1 MNAARQFYS
10 QNSGLVQNVM
20 YLLALYIVVYLVYSY
35 LTAGADMELYIFP
48 PLDLSQGGYG
58 VPGNQNSALIPT
70 GGSIKTEYPINYD
83 SVSNAAAISNGN
95 FVNNPLLRITE
106 GGVFTFSWWMYI
118 NSWDNTKSGVIK
130 PIFTISDPTITMPT
144 DGTPP
149 AYVVVA
155 FLYPSTNMLGVRVHT
170 MGVPANEL
178 TWQENFLMNAQSAAT
193 AGQTFTNTGSTP
205 VCDINDVDMQR
216 WINFTIVISG
226 RVLDVYYDGK
236 LNRSCVLPG
245 PVAGSQGGKI
255 GPGFDQV
262 FSVGQ
267 AGGFN
272 GSVNSVFF
280 AATALTP
287 ERIYGLYQTGPQGA
301 TSLVRALFSK
311 LGINLNYNG
320 ANTWANYL

>member
-1 MNAARQFYS
+1 
-10 QNSGLVQNVM
+10 
-20 YLLALYIVVYLVYSY
+20 
-35 LTAGADMELYIFP
+35 
-48 PLDLSQGGYG
+48 
-58 VPGNQNSALIPT
+58 
-70 GGSIKTEYPINYD
+70 
-83 SVSNAAAISNGN
+83 
-95 FVNNPLLRITE
+95 
-106 GGVFTFSWWMYI
+106 
-118 NSWDNTKSGVIK
+118 
-130 PIFTISDPTITMPT
+130 
-144 DGTPP
+144 
-149 AYVVVA
+149 
-155 FLYPSTNMLGVRVHT
+155 
-170 MGVPANEL
+170 
-178 TWQENFLMNAQSAAT
+178 MNAQSAAT